1 MRTKY
6 LLYGLAVM
14 LAACNAEDELSPEQ
28 NRTVAQLSITTE
40 IVTTRA
46 FSTGLKN
53 DVEFQEG
60 NAIGFWLFD
69 KNGKDYSS
77 YTGETTAWNRKA
89 VFKNS
94 AWNIDAAMTLT
105 DVPAKVVAYYPYK
118 EVTASAAE
126 RRAIP
131 PTMRIL
137 YPITKINIASFA
149 HNDGQ
154 QDYLWA
160 ESIDSVDSRRPN
172 ARLRFKHVLPR
183 ITFEVQKGTDNA
195 DDVIYLRSAI
205 LKNSTDD
212 GNTICTTGNL
222 YENGNVTKLNE
233 TGQSIINGYTAPVLL
248 NNVETRNFDFLV
260 LPTEVA
266 EGSVILSIEVRK
278 GSSGNFQY
286 YDIAIPATKWE
297 SGKQYTYP
305 VTLNITEHQQESGET
320 PGEKVY
326 MGFNGDNGK
335 PLYWSSW
342 NLGAKKIED
351 YGGLYGWGD
360 PTGEHKEHCYEYK
373 KDDPYY
379 MTDKTKCLSFY
390 GGSSP
395 TNNISGVWDYD
406 TAKRLWGGNWRI
418 PTQNEF
424 NLLKSNCTYVWTTL
438 NNVYGMKFTSKTNG
452 NSIFLPYAPERYGN
466 YLSYSEWNTVSG
478 TYYQGS
484 NYWSSNLNTDDVTR
498 AHMFN
503 FSNGNSCWIAK
514 GSERYAGLPIRP
526 VSD

>member
-14 LAACNAEDELSPEQ
+14 LAACNTEDELSPEQ

-118 EVTASAAE
+118 GVTASVAE

-131 PTMRIL
+131 PTLRL
-137 YPITKINIASFA
+137 LHPITDINIASYA

-154 QDYLWA
+154 QDYLWG
-160 ESIDSVDSRRPN
+160 ESIDSVDSHRPN

-195 DDVIYLRSAI
+195 DNIIYLRSAI

-212 GNTICTTGNL
+212 GNTICTTGKL
-222 YENGNVTKLNE
+222 LENGNVTKLNE
-233 TGQSIINGYTAPVLL
+233 TGQSITNGYTAPVLL

-466 YLSYSEWNTVSG
+466 YLSYSEWNTGEG

>member
-1 MRTKY
+1 MQIKRRRNRNMRTKY

-118 EVTASAAE
+118 GVTASVAE

-131 PTMRIL
+131 PTLRL
-137 YPITKINIASFA
+137 LHPITDINIASYA

-154 QDYLWA
+154 QDYLWG
-160 ESIDSVDSRRPN
+160 ESIDSVDSHRPN

-195 DDVIYLRSAI
+195 DNIIYLRSAI

-212 GNTICTTGNL
+212 GNTICTTGKL
-222 YENGNVTKLNE
+222 LENGNVTKLNE
-233 TGQSIINGYTAPVLL
+233 TGQSITNGYTAPVLL

-342 NLGAKKIED
+342 NLGANSPEESGD
-351 YGGLYGWGD
+351 YYAWGELT
-360 PTGEHKEHCYEYK
+360 P
-373 KDDPYY
+373 
-379 MTDKTKCLSFY
+379 KTVFNWSTYTLCNGTAESCIDI
-390 GGSSP
+390 G
-395 TNNISGVWDYD
+395 TNISGTKYD
-406 TAKRLWGGNWRI
+406 VARNKWGGNWRM
-418 PTQNEF
+418 PTENEF
-424 NLLKSNCTYVWTTL
+424 KKLLDNCSVSWTYINGVKGIYVKAKSN
-438 NNVYGMKFTSKTNG
+438 G
-452 NSIFLPYAPERYGN
+452 NTIFLPAVGC
-466 YLSYSEWNTVSG
+466 YLSNDDSGKPGLVNYGFYNTGTLSFKYYVSHLVFG
-478 TYYQGS
+478 ETWQGGVP
-484 NYWSSNLNTDDVTR
+484 Y
-498 AHMFN
+498 
-503 FSNGNSCWIAK
+503 FS
-514 GSERYAGLPIRP
+514 AGYRCEGYPIRP
-526 VSD
+526 VIE

>member
-1 MRTKY
+1 MNTKY
-6 LLYGLAVM
+6 ILLSLVALLV
-14 LAACNAEDELSPEQ
+14 ACSKSEDVLQNPE
-28 NRTVAQLSITTE
+28 RAQLTISTE

-46 FSTGLKN
+46 SFNTGLQS
-53 DVEFQEG
+53 DVEFKEG
-60 NAIGFWLFD
+60 NTIGFYLFD
-69 KNGKDYSS
+69 KYGDDYSR
-77 YTGETTAWNRKA
+77 YTNETTAWNRKA
-89 VFKNS
+89 VYRNS

-118 EVTASAAE
+118 GVTASVAE

-131 PTMRIL
+131 PTPPTLRIL
-137 YPITKINIASFA
+137 HPITDINIASYA

-154 QDYLWA
+154 QDYLWG
-160 ESIDSVDSRRPN
+160 ESIDSVDSRHPN

-183 ITFEVQKGTDNA
+183 ITFEVQKSNDNA

-212 GNTICTTGNL
+212 GNTICTTGKL

-233 TGQSIINGYTAPVLL
+233 TGQSITNGYTAPVLL

-305 VTLNITEHQQESGET
+305 VTLNITEHQQE
-320 PGEKVY
+320 
-326 MGFNGDNGK
+326 
-335 PLYWSSW
+335 
-342 NLGAKKIED
+342 
-351 YGGLYGWGD
+351 
-360 PTGEHKEHCYEYK
+360 
-373 KDDPYY
+373 
-379 MTDKTKCLSFY
+379 
-390 GGSSP
+390 
-395 TNNISGVWDYD
+395 
-406 TAKRLWGGNWRI
+406 
-418 PTQNEF
+418 
-424 NLLKSNCTYVWTTL
+424 
-438 NNVYGMKFTSKTNG
+438 
-452 NSIFLPYAPERYGN
+452 
-466 YLSYSEWNTVSG
+466 
-478 TYYQGS
+478 
-484 NYWSSNLNTDDVTR
+484 
-498 AHMFN
+498 FN
-503 FSNGNSCWIAK
+503 FSNDNSCRIAK